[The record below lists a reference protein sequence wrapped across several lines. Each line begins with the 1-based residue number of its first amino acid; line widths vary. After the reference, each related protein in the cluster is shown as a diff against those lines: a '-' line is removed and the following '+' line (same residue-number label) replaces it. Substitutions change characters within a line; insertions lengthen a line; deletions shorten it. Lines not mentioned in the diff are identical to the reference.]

1 VVERQEGW
9 ARIRTADDYTGWTP
23 LSALLPG
30 KAYAASGRVAEVAS
44 LFAHI
49 YRERSVT
56 AHAPLL
62 TVPFESRLEVVA
74 EPSDQARWLQVRLP
88 DDRSGWVQAGDVAFD
103 AKPLSIPEMIEFS
116 KRFLGLPY
124 TWGGTSSFGYD
135 CSGFAQMLCRRR
147 GILMPRDAQPQA
159 DWSGVDARRAQ
170 GPEAGRPALFRRLGE
185 EDHPHRRVFGRRQV
199 HRRHHLADAHGADRR
214 FERRPLV
221 AAAGGDAESEMN
233 RRNFLRTA
241 AVAPAGPLLAAPPG
255 PSIETKILR
264 LNLQH
269 TWTTTMSSSQYRDT
283 LHVAYTRD
291 GITGH
296 GEGAPIVRYHEDAE
310 SARKAVE
317 SVRALLLSAN
327 PMQFA
332 KVMAEV
338 FRRVPGEWAGK
349 AAIDIA
355 LMDWVGQKL
364 GIPLYT
370 YFGLDPKDTP
380 LTTFSIGIDTPEITK
395 QKTREAADFPIL
407 KVKVGLATDEPT
419 IEAVRS
425 VTKKP
430 LRVDANEGWKDKEE
444 AVRKINWLEKMGV
457 EFIEQPMP
465 AEMIEETR
473 WVRGRVHIPIIADE
487 ACQRASDIP
496 KLKDA
501 FDGVNVKLD
510 KSGGMLEAY
519 RMIQIAKALGMKTM
533 LGCMVSSSV
542 SVTAAAHLSPLVD
555 YADLDGNLLISNDP
569 FRGVLVEK
577 GKLVLPKGAGL
588 GLTRA

>member
-1 VVERQEGW
+1 
-9 ARIRTADDYTGWTP
+9 
-23 LSALLPG
+23 
-30 KAYAASGRVAEVAS
+30 
-44 LFAHI
+44 
-49 YRERSVT
+49 
-56 AHAPLL
+56 
-62 TVPFESRLEVVA
+62 
-74 EPSDQARWLQVRLP
+74 
-88 DDRSGWVQAGDVAFD
+88 
-103 AKPLSIPEMIEFS
+103 
-116 KRFLGLPY
+116 
-124 TWGGTSSFGYD
+124 
-135 CSGFAQMLCRRR
+135 
-147 GILMPRDAQPQA
+147 
-159 DWSGVDARRAQ
+159 
-170 GPEAGRPALFRRLGE
+170 
-185 EDHPHRRVFGRRQV
+185 
-199 HRRHHLADAHGADRR
+199 
-214 FERRPLV
+214 
-221 AAAGGDAESEMN
+221 
-233 RRNFLRTA
+233 
-241 AVAPAGPLLAAPPG
+241 
-255 PSIETKILR
+255 
-264 LNLQH
+264 
-269 TWTTTMSSSQYRDT
+269 
-283 LHVAYTRD
+283 
-291 GITGH
+291 
-296 GEGAPIVRYHEDAE
+296 VRYHEDAE

-364 GIPLYT
+364 GIPLCT

-407 KVKVGLATDEPT
+407 KVKVGLATDEAT

-425 VTKKP
+425 VTSKP

-457 EFIEQPMP
+457 EFIEQPLP
-465 AEMIEETR
+465 AEMIDETR
-473 WVRGRVHIPIIADE
+473 WVRGRVHMPIIADE

-501 FDGVNVKLD
+501 YDGVNVKLD
-510 KSGGMLEAY
+510 KSGGMLEAH
-519 RMIQIAKALGMKTM
+519 RMIQVAKALGMKTM

-542 SVTAAAHLSPLVD
+542 TVTAAAHLSPLVD

-569 FRGVLVEK
+569 FHGVLVEK

>member
-1 VVERQEGW
+1 
-9 ARIRTADDYTGWTP
+9 
-23 LSALLPG
+23 
-30 KAYAASGRVAEVAS
+30 
-44 LFAHI
+44 
-49 YRERSVT
+49 
-56 AHAPLL
+56 
-62 TVPFESRLEVVA
+62 
-74 EPSDQARWLQVRLP
+74 
-88 DDRSGWVQAGDVAFD
+88 
-103 AKPLSIPEMIEFS
+103 
-116 KRFLGLPY
+116 
-124 TWGGTSSFGYD
+124 
-135 CSGFAQMLCRRR
+135 
-147 GILMPRDAQPQA
+147 
-159 DWSGVDARRAQ
+159 
-170 GPEAGRPALFRRLGE
+170 
-185 EDHPHRRVFGRRQV
+185 
-199 HRRHHLADAHGADRR
+199 
-214 FERRPLV
+214 
-221 AAAGGDAESEMN
+221 MN
-233 RRNFLRTA
+233 RRNFLKTA
-241 AVAPAGPLLAAPPG
+241 AVAGCPLGPGSAVAAAPG
-255 PSIETKILR
+255 PSLETRIMR
-264 LNLQH
+264 LNLRH

-283 LHVAYTRD
+283 LYVAYTRD

-355 LMDWVGQKL
+355 LMDWVGQRL

-370 YFGLDPKDTP
+370 YFGLDTKDAP

-473 WVRGRVHIPIIADE
+473 WVHDRVQIPIIADE
-487 ACQRASDIP
+487 ACERASDIP

-501 FDGVNVKLD
+501 YDGVNVKLD

-519 RMIQIAKALGMKTM
+519 RMIQVARALGMKTM

-542 SVTAAAHLSPLVD
+542 TVTAAAHLSPLVD

-569 FRGVLVEK
+569 FRGVVVEK

-588 GLTRA
+588 GLTGA

>member
-1 VVERQEGW
+1 
-9 ARIRTADDYTGWTP
+9 
-23 LSALLPG
+23 
-30 KAYAASGRVAEVAS
+30 
-44 LFAHI
+44 
-49 YRERSVT
+49 
-56 AHAPLL
+56 
-62 TVPFESRLEVVA
+62 
-74 EPSDQARWLQVRLP
+74 
-88 DDRSGWVQAGDVAFD
+88 
-103 AKPLSIPEMIEFS
+103 
-116 KRFLGLPY
+116 
-124 TWGGTSSFGYD
+124 
-135 CSGFAQMLCRRR
+135 
-147 GILMPRDAQPQA
+147 
-159 DWSGVDARRAQ
+159 
-170 GPEAGRPALFRRLGE
+170 
-185 EDHPHRRVFGRRQV
+185 
-199 HRRHHLADAHGADRR
+199 
-214 FERRPLV
+214 
-221 AAAGGDAESEMN
+221 MN
-233 RRNFLRTA
+233 RRDFVRAGAMAGA
-241 AVAPAGPLLAAPPG
+241 AGATGGAATAPP
-255 PSIETKILR
+255 SFTTKIVR

-283 LHVAYTRD
+283 LHTTYTRD

-296 GEGAPIVRYHEDAE
+296 GEGAPIVRYHEDAVG
-310 SARKAVE
+310 AQKAAE
-317 SVRALLLSAN
+317 SVRDLLLKSD
-327 PMQFA
+327 PMQFG
-332 KVMAEV
+332 KIMAQV
-338 FRRVPGEWAGK
+338 FEQVKGEWAGK
-349 AAIDIA
+349 AAVDIA

-370 YFGLDPKDTP
+370 YFGLDPKDAP
-380 LTTFSIGIDTPEITK
+380 ITTFSIGIDTPGITK
-395 QKTREAADFPIL
+395 QKTLEAADFPVL

-473 WVRGRVHIPIIADE
+473 WVRSKVHIPIIADE
-487 ACQRASDIP
+487 ACQRAGDIP

-510 KSGGMLEAY
+510 KSGGMLEGY

-569 FRGVLVEK
+569 FFGVRVEK
-577 GKLVLPKGAGL
+577 GKLVLPKGTGL
-588 GLTRA
+588 GLTKA

>member
-1 VVERQEGW
+1 
-9 ARIRTADDYTGWTP
+9 
-23 LSALLPG
+23 
-30 KAYAASGRVAEVAS
+30 
-44 LFAHI
+44 
-49 YRERSVT
+49 
-56 AHAPLL
+56 
-62 TVPFESRLEVVA
+62 
-74 EPSDQARWLQVRLP
+74 
-88 DDRSGWVQAGDVAFD
+88 
-103 AKPLSIPEMIEFS
+103 
-116 KRFLGLPY
+116 
-124 TWGGTSSFGYD
+124 
-135 CSGFAQMLCRRR
+135 
-147 GILMPRDAQPQA
+147 
-159 DWSGVDARRAQ
+159 
-170 GPEAGRPALFRRLGE
+170 
-185 EDHPHRRVFGRRQV
+185 
-199 HRRHHLADAHGADRR
+199 
-214 FERRPLV
+214 
-221 AAAGGDAESEMN
+221 MN
-233 RRNFLRTA
+233 RRNFVKSA
-241 AVAPAGPLLAAPPG
+241 AAAPVGAALGAPPPG
-255 PSIETKILR
+255 PELTTKVMR

-310 SARKAVE
+310 GARKAVE
-317 SVRALLLSAN
+317 SVRDEVLKSD

-332 KVMAEV
+332 KIMAAV
-338 FRRVPGEWAGK
+338 FERVRGEWAGK
-349 AAIDIA
+349 AAMDIA

-370 YFGLDPKDTP
+370 YFGLDPHDAP
-380 LTTFSIGIDTPEITK
+380 LTTFSIGIDTPEITR
-395 QKTREAADFPIL
+395 QKTREAADYPVL

-425 VTKKP
+425 VTDKP

-444 AVRKINWLEKMGV
+444 AVRKINWLEKHGV
-457 EFIEQPMP
+457 QFIEQPMP

-473 WVRGRVHIPIIADE
+473 WVRSRVHIPIIADE

-496 KLKDA
+496 KLKEA

-519 RMIQIAKALGMKTM
+519 RMIEIAKALGMRTM

-569 FRGVLVEK
+569 FHGVTVEK
-577 GKLVLPKGAGL
+577 GKLILSKRPGL
-588 GLTRA
+588 GLTPA

>member
-1 VVERQEGW
+1 
-9 ARIRTADDYTGWTP
+9 
-23 LSALLPG
+23 
-30 KAYAASGRVAEVAS
+30 
-44 LFAHI
+44 
-49 YRERSVT
+49 
-56 AHAPLL
+56 
-62 TVPFESRLEVVA
+62 
-74 EPSDQARWLQVRLP
+74 
-88 DDRSGWVQAGDVAFD
+88 
-103 AKPLSIPEMIEFS
+103 
-116 KRFLGLPY
+116 
-124 TWGGTSSFGYD
+124 
-135 CSGFAQMLCRRR
+135 
-147 GILMPRDAQPQA
+147 
-159 DWSGVDARRAQ
+159 
-170 GPEAGRPALFRRLGE
+170 
-185 EDHPHRRVFGRRQV
+185 
-199 HRRHHLADAHGADRR
+199 
-214 FERRPLV
+214 
-221 AAAGGDAESEMN
+221 MN

-241 AVAPAGPLLAAPPG
+241 AVAPAAPALAAPAG
-255 PSIETKILR
+255 SSIETKILR

-269 TWTTTMSSSQYRDT
+269 TWTTTMSSSQYRET

-317 SVRALLLSAN
+317 SVRALLVSAN

-457 EFIEQPMP
+457 EFIEQPLP

-542 SVTAAAHLSPLVD
+542 SVTAAAQLSPLVD